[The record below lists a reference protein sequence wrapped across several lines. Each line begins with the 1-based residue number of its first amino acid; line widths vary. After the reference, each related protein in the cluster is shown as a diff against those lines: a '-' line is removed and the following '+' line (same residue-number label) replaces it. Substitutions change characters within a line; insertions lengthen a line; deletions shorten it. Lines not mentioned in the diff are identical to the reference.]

1 MFNKLLTKV
10 NTMFTINLTDNK
22 KPQRSSN
29 YLERGPQPNLVS
41 DSIMEQQFSHSNTPE
56 FTSNKSQTSA
66 RLYQHPTAEE
76 MKPSKAKKR
85 IGDFFAIALLI
96 SIFFGLALMAFYK
109 HAEQMDR
116 QTVVAIKG
124 GV

>member
-1 MFNKLLTKV
+1 MNK
-10 NTMFTINLTDNK
+10 NPIQSNLPDF
-22 KPQRSSN
+22 
-29 YLERGPQPNLVS
+29 G
-41 DSIMEQQFSHSNTPE
+41 
-56 FTSNKSQTSA
+56 TSRQTSA

-76 MKPSKAKKR
+76 MKPSRAKKR

-96 SIFFGLALMAFYK
+96 SIFFGLTLMAFYK
-109 HAEQMDR
+109 HSDEVDR

>member
-1 MFNKLLTKV
+1 
-10 NTMFTINLTDNK
+10 
-22 KPQRSSN
+22 
-29 YLERGPQPNLVS
+29 
-41 DSIMEQQFSHSNTPE
+41 MEQQFSHSNTPE
-56 FTSNKSQTSA
+56 FASNKSQTSA

-96 SIFFGLALMAFYK
+96 SIFFGLTLMAFYK
-109 HAEQMDR
+109 HSDELDH

>member
-1 MFNKLLTKV
+1 MNKFV
-10 NTMFTINLTDNK
+10 
-22 KPQRSSN
+22 
-29 YLERGPQPNLVS
+29 
-41 DSIMEQQFSHSNTPE
+41 SHSNTPQ
-56 FTSNKSQTSA
+56 FNANKSQTSA
-66 RLYQHPTAEE
+66 RLYQHPTAKE

-96 SIFFGLALMAFYK
+96 SIFFGLVLMAFYK

-116 QTVVAIKG
+116 QAVVAIKG

>member
-1 MFNKLLTKV
+1 MNKTA
-10 NTMFTINLTDNK
+10 
-22 KPQRSSN
+22 
-29 YLERGPQPNLVS
+29 
-41 DSIMEQQFSHSNTPE
+41 SHSNTPE
-56 FTSNKSQTSA
+56 FGANKSQTSA

-85 IGDFFAIALLI
+85 IGDFFAIALLV

-109 HAEQMDR
+109 HSEQMDR